1 MYSLII
7 ASQLREHLHVLGEYP
22 LIVLDFLSYFLV
34 LPECH
39 PMWCGCRGG
48 AADHACRWVEVE
60 LRCPWTLAR
69 L

>member
-1 MYSLII
+1 VY
-7 ASQLREHLHVLGEYP
+7 Y
-22 LIVLDFLSYFLV
+22 LIVLGFHPYFLV

-39 PMWCGCRGG
+39 SVWC